1 MIGFDPIFTQDDDPE
16 SNLEELEDDYND
28 IFDPFGSCKP
38 NSEEAMTNR
47 ELHKLLQ
54 SLAVTGASTLT
65 GFTQTE
71 CSTLTSLSSAAA
83 AFLKDKLKVYIYY
96 LSTYK

>member
-71 CSTLTSLSSAAA
+71 CSTDRVFYTNQFVIGRCCFSQR
-83 AFLKDKLKVYIYY
+83 
-96 LSTYK
+96 